1 MQDKW
6 KELVERL
13 ALLYPGN
20 AASLC
25 ELNFVGP
32 FQLAVAT
39 ILSAQ
44 CTDQVVNSVS
54 EVLFRHF
61 PDAQSLAAAD
71 PVRVEELVRRTGF
84 FRNKA
89 QNIILFS
96 QEVIDRFD
104 GQVPDSIDQLVGL
117 SGVGRKTA
125 NVIVTVGFS
134 KAGIAVDTHVI
145 RLSRRLG
152 LTEFTDPAKIEM
164 DLMSWLDP
172 EEAAAF
178 GLRLILHGRRICTA
192 KKPKCQICS
201 LGDICPSFGT
211 FGTKKDQG

>member
-1 MQDKW
+1 MQDNK
-6 KELVERL
+6 KELVTRL
-13 ALLYPGN
+13 AQSYPGD

-25 ELNFVGP
+25 ELHFDGP

-44 CTDQVVNSVS
+44 CTDQVVNSVT

-61 PDAQSLAAAD
+61 PDAKSLAAAD
-71 PVRVEELVRRTGF
+71 PQTIEGIVRPTGF

-89 QNIILFS
+89 QNIIFFS
-96 QEVIDRFD
+96 KELMERFA

-134 KAGIAVDTHVI
+134 KPGIAVDTHVI
-145 RLSRRLG
+145 RLSNRLG
-152 LTEFTDPAKIEM
+152 ITNFTDPVKIEM

-172 EEAAAF
+172 REAAAF
-178 GLRLILHGRRICTA
+178 GLRLILHGRRVCSA
-192 KKPKCQICS
+192 KRPRCQMCS
-201 LGDICPSFGT
+201 LGDICPSFGA
-211 FGTKKDQG
+211 F

>member
-1 MQDKW
+1 MQDNK
-6 KELVERL
+6 KELVTRL
-13 ALLYPGN
+13 ALSYPGD

-25 ELNFVGP
+25 ELHFDGP

-44 CTDQVVNSVS
+44 CTDQVVNSVT
-54 EVLFRHF
+54 EVLFRQF
-61 PDAQSLAAAD
+61 PDAKSLAAAD
-71 PVRVEELVRRTGF
+71 PQTIEAIVRPTGF

-89 QNIILFS
+89 QNIIFFS
-96 QEVIDRFD
+96 KEVMERFA

-134 KAGIAVDTHVI
+134 KPGIAVDTHVI
-145 RLSRRLG
+145 RLSNRLG
-152 LTEFTDPAKIEM
+152 ITNFKDPVKIEM

-172 EEAAAF
+172 REAAAF
-178 GLRLILHGRRICTA
+178 GLRLILHGRRVCSA
-192 KKPKCQICS
+192 KRPRCQMCS
-201 LGDICPSFGT
+201 LGDICPSFGA
-211 FGTKKDQG
+211 F